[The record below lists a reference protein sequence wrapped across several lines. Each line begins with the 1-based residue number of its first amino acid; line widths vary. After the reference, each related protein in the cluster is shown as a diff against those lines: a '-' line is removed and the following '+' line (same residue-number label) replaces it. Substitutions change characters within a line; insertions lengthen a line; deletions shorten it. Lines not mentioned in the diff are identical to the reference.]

1 MTLKE
6 LQEKRDKLVA
16 DARAA
21 LGEINKNTDEAR
33 TKELEDRHDAIM
45 AELDEIDAKI
55 KREERVAAAEAALE
69 QRARNNRPIGPDT
82 NGEQRQEQEGEIT
95 YRSAFLKMLAVGG
108 DPSDLSPEERSV
120 LRSGA
125 TALPKEVRAQSAG
138 SNSAGGYMVPTEL
151 ANFIIKSMKAWGPM
165 YDGDI
170 VTDLTTS
177 SGNPFTIPTF
187 DDTGNEAAAR
197 AENDPMVDDGSGD
210 VVVGQKRLDAY
221 VFATPFVRFS
231 MELASDSAFAVEP
244 LLGDLLGERLGRIGN
259 RRCTTGNGASA
270 PNGVVTAST
279 LGVTSVGTA
288 AIMFDEL
295 IDLEHSVD
303 PAYRSSP
310 KCRYMFNDST
320 LKAVRKLKDAE
331 GRYIWQA
338 GNVQAGVPSML
349 NGKPYSINQHMDS
362 LAAGKKAVLFGDFS
376 KYFVRKVGSPVIG
389 VMRERFWPDLGIAG
403 LIRFD
408 GELGDTAAIKHLIT
422 AAA

>member
-21 LGEINKNTDEAR
+21 LDEINKNTDEGRA
-33 TKELEDRHDAIM
+33 KELEDRHDKIM
-45 AELDEIDAKI
+45 AELDQLDAKI
-55 KREERVAAAEAALE
+55 VREERVAAAERSLE
-69 QRARNNRPIGPDT
+69 QRAAQRRPIGPDT
-82 NGEQRQEQEGEIT
+82 TEQREENDGAVT

-108 DPSDLSPEERSV
+108 DPSELSTEERSA
-120 LRSGA
+120 LRAGVS
-125 TALPKEVRAQSAG
+125 ALPPELRAQSAG
-138 SNSAGGYMVPTEL
+138 SNAAGGYMVPTEL
-151 ANFIIKSMKAWGPM
+151 ASFIVKAMKAWGPM

-170 VTDLTTS
+170 VTDLTTT

-187 DDTGNEAAAR
+187 DDTANEAAAR
-197 AENDPMVDDGSGD
+197 AENDAMVDDGSGD

-231 MELASDSAFAVEP
+231 MELAADSAFAVEP
-244 LLGDLLGERLGRIGN
+244 LLGGLLGERLGRIGN
-259 RRCTTGNGASA
+259 RRCTTGTGSSA

-279 LGVTSVGTA
+279 LGLTSVAAA
-288 AIMFDEL
+288 AITFDEL

-303 PAYRSSP
+303 PAYRASP
-310 KCRYMFNDST
+310 KCRYMFNDNT
-320 LKAVRKLKDAE
+320 LKAVRKLKDSE

-362 LAAGKKAVLFGDFS
+362 LAAAKKALLFGDFS
-376 KYFVRKVGSPVIG
+376 KYFVRKVGTPLIG

-408 GELGDTAAIKHLIT
+408 GELSDTAAIKHPIT
-422 AAA
+422 AAS